1 MLQLSGS
8 LLNRPVLSLR
18 TGGVV
23 ATTTS
28 VIINPR
34 NLKIEGFYCTDAFQR
49 KTTVVLLYQDIRDI
63 IPQGFVVN
71 DHDVL
76 TSPGELIR
84 LKETMDLH
92 FDVMGKPVQTVSR
105 EKIGKVVDYA
115 TETTTMFIQKLY
127 VSQSLFRSLTGG
139 NLGIDRT
146 QIVEITD
153 RKIVVQDLTQ
163 HVPAGAKAWA

>member
-8 LLNRPVLSLR
+8 LLNRPILSLR

-23 ATTTS
+23 AKTTGAI
-28 VIINPR
+28 VNPN
-34 NLKIEGFYCTDAFQR
+34 NLKVEGFYCSDAFDR
-49 KTTVVLLYQDIRDI
+49 KKTVIMLYQDIRDL

-76 TSPGELIR
+76 SEPHELVR
-84 LKETMDLH
+84 LKEVLELH
-92 FDVMGKPVQTVSR
+92 FTLLGKHVATTNK
-105 EKIGKVVDYA
+105 EKLGKVVDYA
-115 TETTTMFIQKLY
+115 TDTTTMYVQKIY
-127 VSQSLFRSLTGG
+127 VAQSLLKNFAGG

-146 QIVEITD
+146 QIVEIND
-153 RKIVVQDLTQ
+153 KKIVVQDLAQ

>member
-23 ATTTS
+23 ATTDQA
-28 VIINPR
+28 IFNPN
-34 NLKIEGFYCTDAFQR
+34 NLKIEGFFCTDRIER
-49 KTTVVLLYQDIRDI
+49 KKTVVLLYQDIRDV

-76 TSPGELIR
+76 VEPEELIR
-84 LKETMDLH
+84 LRDLMNLH
-92 FDVMGKPVQTVSR
+92 FELLGKQVITVNKER
-105 EKIGKVVDYA
+105 VGKVVDFA
-115 TETTTMFIQKLY
+115 TETTTMYVQKIY
-127 VSQSLFRSLTGG
+127 IGQSIFKNLTGG
-139 NLGIDRT
+139 NLGIDRS

-153 RKIVVQDLTQ
+153 KKIIVQELAER
-163 HVPAGAKAWA
+163 VPASAKAWA